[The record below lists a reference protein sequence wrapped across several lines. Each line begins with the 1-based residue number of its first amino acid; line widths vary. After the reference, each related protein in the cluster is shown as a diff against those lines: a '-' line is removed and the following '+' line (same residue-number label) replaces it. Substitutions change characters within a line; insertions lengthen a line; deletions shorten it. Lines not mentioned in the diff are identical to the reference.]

1 MSTALDQAD
10 GSCDASRQAAVWLG
24 DRADADEFNRGST
37 LEDDLFATLNT
48 IQAVEDT
55 VRAADHV
62 IAAAEKVYDITRYAV
77 SPVVVESR
85 ALQASMAPDMRA
97 EARAGL
103 LIVPRLRWGRL
114 ALCACAAV
122 VMTLSL
128 ARDELPVPNVA
139 GLSWFARLSPD
150 PAGVEPPDT
159 VDRQSAPAQQA
170 AAVELAA
177 SETDAAPQPDAAQR
191 KGTAEVNSNLP
202 IQAAPPADNPP
213 AGVSA
218 TSEAIRSEAPHV
230 VVRQLDIEQIALL
243 RKRGEE
249 LLAAGNIAA
258 ARLPLRRAAEAAV
271 VRQLDLE
278 QIALLCKRGEEF
290 LAVGDIAA
298 ARLPLRRAAE
308 ARDARSAL
316 LLARTYDPILLGKLG
331 AHGLAPDV
339 ALARLWY
346 QRANEL
352 GAAEASERLHML
364 AQWGR

>member
-1 MSTALDQAD
+1 
-10 GSCDASRQAAVWLG
+10 
-24 DRADADEFNRGST
+24 
-37 LEDDLFATLNT
+37 
-48 IQAVEDT
+48 
-55 VRAADHV
+55 
-62 IAAAEKVYDITRYAV
+62 V
-77 SPVVVESR
+77 SPVVAESR

-128 ARDELPVPNVA
+128 VRDELPVPNVA

-258 ARLPLRRAAEAAV
+258 ARLPLRRAAEA
-271 VRQLDLE
+271 
-278 QIALLCKRGEEF
+278 
-290 LAVGDIAA
+290 
-298 ARLPLRRAAE
+298 
-308 ARDARSAL
+308 RDARSAL